1 MNTLFDNDCRYM
13 SDSELIYEISNNR
26 QIVSDI
32 ERNSTEIDLDKLFAS
47 LTPGRKKVAIAAV
60 EMYKR
65 QQSQQVERRQ
75 IRMSKDI
82 YELMQPLIGSLKNE
96 EFWVV
101 AMNQASRIIKKVQ
114 VSVGAIDQTTADIRL
129 IIRVLLDAGATQFAA
144 VHNHPSGNTKP
155 SREDERLTNN
165 LKKAAEIFNIRMMD
179 HVIVSDKTYFSF
191 CDEGLI

>member
-32 ERNSTEIDLDKLFAS
+32 QRNSGEIDLDKLFES

-82 YELMQPLIGSLKNE
+82 YELMQPLVGSLKNE
-96 EFWVV
+96 EFWIV

-114 VSVGAIDQTTADIRL
+114 ISVGAINQTTADIRL
-129 IIRVLLDAGATQFAA
+129 IMRVLIDTGATQFAA

-155 SREDERLTNN
+155 SREDEKLTNN
-165 LKKAAEIFNIRMMD
+165 LKKAAEIFDIRLID
-179 HVIVSDKTYFSF
+179 HVIVSDKTFFSF
-191 CDEGLI
+191 SDEGLI

>member
-13 SDSELIYEISNNR
+13 SDRELIFDISNSK

-32 ERNSTEIDLDKLFAS
+32 ERNNGDIDLDKLFAS

-65 QQSQQVERRQ
+65 QQSQQVERRR
-75 IRMSKDI
+75 ILSSKDV
-82 YELMQPLIGSLKNE
+82 YELMQPLIGDLRNE

-101 AMNQASRIIKKVQ
+101 AINNASRIIKKVQ
-114 VSVGAIDQTTADIRL
+114 VSVGGIDQTSADVRL
-129 IIRVLLDAGATQFAA
+129 IMRVLIDTGASQFAA
-144 VHNHPSGNTKP
+144 VHNHPSGNPKP
-155 SREDERLTNN
+155 SNDDRKLTEQ

-179 HVIVSDKTYFSF
+179 HVIITDGVYYSF
-191 CDEGLI
+191 CDEGML

>member
-13 SDSELIYEISNNR
+13 SDRELIFDISNNR

-32 ERNSTEIDLDKLFAS
+32 ERNNGDIDLDKLFAS

-65 QQSQQVERRQ
+65 QQSQQVERRL
-75 IRMSKDI
+75 ILSSKDI
-82 YELMQPLIGSLKNE
+82 YELMQPLIGALRNE

-101 AMNQASRIIKKVQ
+101 SINNASRIIKKVQ
-114 VSVGAIDQTTADIRL
+114 VSVGGIDQTSADVRL
-129 IIRVLLDAGATQFAA
+129 IMRVLIDTGASRFAA
-144 VHNHPSGNTKP
+144 VHNHPSGNPKP
-155 SREDERLTNN
+155 SNDDRKLTEQ

-179 HVIVSDKTYFSF
+179 HVIITDGIYYSF
-191 CDEGLI
+191 CDEGMN

>member
-32 ERNSTEIDLDKLFAS
+32 QRNSGEIDLDKLFES

-82 YELMQPLIGSLKNE
+82 YELMQPLVGSLKNE
-96 EFWVV
+96 EFWIV

-114 VSVGAIDQTTADIRL
+114 VSVGAINQTTADIRL

-165 LKKAAEIFNIRMMD
+165 LKKAAEIFDIRMID
-179 HVIVSDKTYFSF
+179 HVIVSDKTFFSF
-191 CDEGLI
+191 SDEGLI

>member
-13 SDSELIYEISNNR
+13 SDRELLYEITNNR

-32 ERNSTEIDLDKLFAS
+32 ERNNGDIDLDKLFAS

-75 IRMSKDI
+75 ILSSKDI
-82 YELMQPLIGSLKNE
+82 YELMQPLIGGLRNE

-101 AMNQASRIIKKVQ
+101 AINNASRIIKKVQ
-114 VSVGAIDQTTADIRL
+114 VSVGGIDQTSADVRL
-129 IIRVLLDAGATQFAA
+129 IMRVLIDTGASQFAA
-144 VHNHPSGNTKP
+144 VHNHPSGNPKP
-155 SREDERLTNN
+155 SKDDRKLTEQ

-179 HVIVSDKTYFSF
+179 HVIITDGVYYSF
-191 CDEGLI
+191 CDEGMI

>member
-32 ERNSTEIDLDKLFAS
+32 ERGNEVIDLEKLFSS
-47 LTPGRKKVAIAAV
+47 LTPGRRRVAVAAV

-75 IRMSKDI
+75 IFRSADI
-82 YELMQPLIGSLKNE
+82 YELMGPLIGDLPNE

-101 AMNQASRIIKKVQ
+101 SINQAGRLIKKIRI
-114 VSVGAIDQTTADIRL
+114 SVGGIDQTSADIRL
-129 IIRVLLDAGATQFAA
+129 IMRVLFAA
-144 VHNHPSGNTKP
+144 VHNHPSGNSRP
-155 SREDERLTNN
+155 SNEDKRLTEQ
-165 LKKAAEIFNIRMMD
+165 LKKAAGLFNITMID
-179 HVIVSDKTYFSF
+179 HVIITNGGYYSF
-191 CDEGLI
+191 GDEGLI

>member
-32 ERNSTEIDLDKLFAS
+32 QRNSGEIDLDKLFES

-82 YELMQPLIGSLKNE
+82 YELMQPLVGSLKNE

-114 VSVGAIDQTTADIRL
+114 ISVGAIDQTTADIRL
-129 IIRVLLDAGATQFAA
+129 IIRVLIDTGATQFAA

-165 LKKAAEIFNIRMMD
+165 LKKAAEIFDIRMID
-179 HVIVSDKTYFSF
+179 HVIVSDKTF
-191 CDEGLI
+191 L

>member
-13 SDSELIYEISNNR
+13 SDRELIFDISNNR

-32 ERNSTEIDLDKLFAS
+32 ERNNGDIDLDKLFAS

-65 QQSQQVERRQ
+65 QQSQQVERRL
-75 IRMSKDI
+75 ILSSKDI
-82 YELMQPLIGSLKNE
+82 YELMQPLIGALRNE

-101 AMNQASRIIKKVQ
+101 SINNASRIIKKVQ
-114 VSVGAIDQTTADIRL
+114 VSVGGIDQTSADVRL
-129 IIRVLLDAGATQFAA
+129 IMRVLIDTGASRFAA
-144 VHNHPSGNTKP
+144 VHNHPSGNPKP
-155 SREDERLTNN
+155 SNDDRKLTEQ

-179 HVIVSDKTYFSF
+179 HVIITDGIYYSF
-191 CDEGLI
+191 CDEGMI

>member
-32 ERNSTEIDLDKLFAS
+32 QRNSGEIDLDKLFES

-82 YELMQPLIGSLKNE
+82 YELMQPLVGSLKNE

-114 VSVGAIDQTTADIRL
+114 ISVGAIDQTTADIRL

-191 CDEGLI
+191 SDEGLI

>member
-13 SDSELIYEISNNR
+13 SDRELIFDITNSK

-32 ERNSTEIDLDKLFAS
+32 ERNNGDIDLDKLFAS

-65 QQSQQVERRQ
+65 QQSLQVERRL
-75 IRMSKDI
+75 ILSSKDI
-82 YELMQPLIGSLKNE
+82 YELMQPLIGALRNE

-101 AMNQASRIIKKVQ
+101 AINNASRIIKKVQ
-114 VSVGAIDQTTADIRL
+114 VSVGGIDQTSADVRL
-129 IIRVLLDAGATQFAA
+129 IMRVLIDTGASQFAA
-144 VHNHPSGNTKP
+144 VHNHPSGNPKP
-155 SREDERLTNN
+155 SNDDRKLTEQ

-179 HVIVSDKTYFSF
+179 HVIITDGVYYSF
-191 CDEGLI
+191 CDEGML

>member
-13 SDSELIYEISNNR
+13 SDRELIYEITNNR

-32 ERNSTEIDLDKLFAS
+32 ERNNGEIDLDKLFAS

-65 QQSQQVERRQ
+65 QQSLQVERRL
-75 IRMSKDI
+75 ILSSKDI
-82 YELMQPLIGSLKNE
+82 YELMQPLIGALRNE

-101 AMNQASRIIKKVQ
+101 AINNASRIIKKVQ
-114 VSVGAIDQTTADIRL
+114 VSVGGIDQTSADVRL
-129 IIRVLLDAGATQFAA
+129 IMRVLIDTGASQFAA
-144 VHNHPSGNTKP
+144 VHNHPSGNPKP
-155 SREDERLTNN
+155 SNDDRKLTEQ

-179 HVIVSDKTYFSF
+179 HVIITDGVYYSF
-191 CDEGLI
+191 CDEGMI